1 MLKIF
6 KKASIIVLSFIVAFV
21 LTSTVVNAN
30 DYSDFEKKE
39 NEASE
44 SNDYLSEIEEKS
56 QYLDIFEIESLREAG
71 VKHFRLE
78 DGSYRAISYGQVVH
92 QKDANGRWQD
102 IDNTLRLNNG
112 FYKTADGR
120 LSFSQNVD
128 SLIPFYELNKGDFS
142 LSFSALFNPINRVIA
157 SVDNQDESLNEL
169 GNSIES
175 ISKIKNNSHISY
187 EGIYEGVN
195 LDFYL
200 YANTISMMLN
210 LDSTFDDNQV
220 KFILETENVEAE
232 IDNGC
237 LVLIDPITSI
247 IKYKLFKPYLNSCDE
262 SPLNDYYYSLSKI
275 CDGRYEIVINFDFDD
290 SNDSNDEQLR
300 IPPGMGPEIVII
312 DDGGGGGSTGIVYDT
327 YISSSSPSTNYG
339 YSSEVKVSSN
349 NTDIGLIR
357 INNPSIPAES
367 TVVDAFFTIPYY
379 YSSNTSNYAR
389 VAAYQILSNW
399 YESNVTWN
407 SSPSMSQTQLG
418 SDYALGGATSTNP
431 STISLDITSLAKKWY
446 SEESSNYGIAC
457 KHIGGT
463 SSTVL
468 FKSWES
474 YSERATLT
482 IDYNLDSLIISNG
495 MYFIKNGHLDK
506 YIQIDDGD
514 SGNNYNTEGAIL
526 ELWTGTGVSF
536 QKWIFEYLH
545 NGYYKIKS
553 YRSGKVISVQSG
565 YENTGARALR
575 QETYTGSYRQ
585 QWSITLTSHGMYK
598 IKPRSSEGYS
608 TDWVMCCGEGIGGNG
623 RNVEQR
629 EYSNNAIYKDE
640 WIIEMLLPLSGYE
653 LDYDTSI
660 WSGSPSNYNNCY
672 AYALNNQVY
681 PGTNNIWLMQ
691 QPGEY
696 YGSQITSIDADEII
710 EAVKNDFIKYNQDY
724 GLNVSFIT
732 GPNNSSLDANFI
744 CPAGTYKVAL
754 VLSSYDYHWY
764 RQDSDGYWSHK
775 RGNTPITRLDNSGNL
790 IVDPRTANRDG
801 YSIFVGFFAVT
812 GWNNLYN
819 SSKGSY
825 EHINNDIVGKKA
837 IVYASKMQVDSIK
850 LGMRIKNVVNVLG
863 SSGKL
868 LNTGVIMHEYQI
880 CGNKKVILQYR
891 RSNNNYYVCQII
903 WEG

>member
-21 LTSTVVNAN
+21 LTSAVVNAN
-30 DYSDFEKKE
+30 DYSDFERKE

-44 SNDYLSEIEEKS
+44 SNDYLTEIEEKS

-92 QKDANGRWQD
+92 QRDANGRWQD
-102 IDNTLRLNNG
+102 IDNTLHLNNG

-120 LSFSQNVD
+120 LSFSRNVD
-128 SLIPFYELNKGDFS
+128 SLIPFYELNKDDFS
-142 LSFSALFNPINRVIA
+142 LSLSVLFNPINRVIA
-157 SVDNQDESLNEL
+157 SVDNQNDLLNEL
-169 GNSIES
+169 DDSIET

-220 KFILETENVEAE
+220 KFILEAENVEAE

-327 YISSSSPSTNYG
+327 YISSSSSSTNYG

-379 YSSNTSNYAR
+379 YSTNTSNYAR
-389 VAAYQILSNW
+389 VAAYQVLSNW
-399 YESNVTWN
+399 YELNVTWN

-463 SSTVL
+463 ASTVL

-526 ELWTGTGVSF
+526 ELWTLTGVSF

-629 EYSNNAIYKDE
+629 EYSNNTIYKDE
-640 WIIEMLLPLSGYE
+640 WYIEPSFREVRLLAFNDGVHNRQAFFAQTTSIISSVRTTDIFSSYYQDIDCDLMIHYLEYCSLFYIHTHGRQNGFCMGDNYITMSDLISVDLSRIEMALLLTCNTGDGGYDATRVASNSPVNIVERMICCGAETVVGFDAVTYVSDCNLFAVEFTTQTMTNGLSVSSAISAI
-653 LDYDTSI
+653 DCTSYTNK
-660 WSGSPSNYNNCY
+660 SMSSNAVIGGN
-672 AYALNNQVY
+672 A
-681 PGTNNIWLMQ
+681 NNI
-691 QPGEY
+691 
-696 YGSQITSIDADEII
+696 
-710 EAVKNDFIKYNQDY
+710 
-724 GLNVSFIT
+724 
-732 GPNNSSLDANFI
+732 
-744 CPAGTYKVAL
+744 
-754 VLSSYDYHWY
+754 
-764 RQDSDGYWSHK
+764 
-775 RGNTPITRLDNSGNL
+775 
-790 IVDPRTANRDG
+790 
-801 YSIFVGFFAVT
+801 
-812 GWNNLYN
+812 
-819 SSKGSY
+819 
-825 EHINNDIVGKKA
+825 IN
-837 IVYASKMQVDSIK
+837 
-850 LGMRIKNVVNVLG
+850 
-863 SSGKL
+863 
-868 LNTGVIMHEYQI
+868 
-880 CGNKKVILQYR
+880 
-891 RSNNNYYVCQII
+891 
-903 WEG
+903 